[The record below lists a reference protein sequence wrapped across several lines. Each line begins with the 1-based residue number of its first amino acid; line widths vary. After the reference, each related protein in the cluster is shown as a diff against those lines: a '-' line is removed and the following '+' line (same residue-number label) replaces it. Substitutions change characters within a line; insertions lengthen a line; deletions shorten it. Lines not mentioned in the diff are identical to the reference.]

1 MGSVFVVRRS
11 VSVGV
16 AVSAQEEE
24 DEDDPSAVPV
34 LYLVEDAD
42 DVLDI
47 LYAKIKVVAGRITVS
62 VRLWCLRCGAGAQH
76 RAALV
81 SGWCCVP
88 EGYACLRGGGGGC
101 CTSLTRP
108 KGAYGTTDEA
118 FVLILLVC
126 LSPPDRNSNRLHTG
140 GGHQGEV
147 SAQGFWGGGLGA
159 KP

>member
-1 MGSVFVVRRS
+1 MPSSSALCYAGASSLWGVGSGFVVRRS

-24 DEDDPSAVPV
+24 EEDDPSAVPV

-88 EGYACLRGGGGGC
+88 EGYACLRGGGGGVV
-101 CTSLTRP
+101 
-108 KGAYGTTDEA
+108 A
-118 FVLILLVC
+118 LL
-126 LSPPDRNSNRLHTG
+126 LPDRKAPMVPLMRLL
-140 GGHQGEV
+140 
-147 SAQGFWGGGLGA
+147 F
-159 KP
+159 